1 MSHVCSCRAH
11 TEPPKSPTRITPEQT
26 VAEVSRRPGLL
37 EVLERLGINHCC
49 GAHLSLREA
58 AAAAGVNLDELLRA
72 LDEPASAPA

>member
-1 MSHVCSCRAH
+1 
-11 TEPPKSPTRITPEQT
+11 